1 MRDVEEKA
9 MIKSAASIAAAVVAV
24 FVWAAS
30 VAAQAPPSLVIT
42 FTEPPDS
49 PSPSNTVLISA
60 ILNGTELSPGC
71 LNASAVAPFVCRS
84 VNEIASVDFSVAGA
98 TVPTVTTQVR
108 LLEPPPAAVGTVSDY
123 FQFGPS
129 TSSTAPFR
137 VSFTSLPETGGSV
150 PACDPPPHGSV
161 ACLADITESGVAQL
175 IFTTTIPGAPGTAP
189 LTLTVRAL
197 SDTDEATNAVPE
209 PGTLLLLGSGMLLG
223 LRAVRRGGARL

>member
-1 MRDVEEKA
+1 
-9 MIKSAASIAAAVVAV
+9 MIKSAASMAAAVVAV
-24 FVWAAS
+24 FIWTAS

-42 FTEPPDS
+42 FTEQPD
-49 PSPSNTVLISA
+49 NAVNNGILISV
-60 ILNGTELSPGC
+60 IQNGADVSAGC
-71 LNASAVAPFVCRS
+71 LSASSSGTLVCRTS
-84 VNEIASVDFSVAGA
+84 NETASVDFTAPVGA

-108 LLEPPPAAVGTVSDY
+108 LLEPPPAAVGTFSDY

-150 PACDPPPHGSV
+150 PPCGTLFLT
-161 ACLADITESGVAQL
+161 CLSDIPESRVTQL
-175 IFTTTIPGAPGTAP
+175 VFTTTIPGSPGTLP
-189 LTLTVRAL
+189 LALTVNAL

-223 LRAVRRGGARL
+223 LHAVRRRRARL